1 LTPDVS
7 FFVNQAPKLTHWA
20 LADNTEYRSWEELD
34 AAMPFNNPPVISIDP
49 EIWTDQRQVTISA
62 EVKDDGR
69 PAGGQLVCV
78 WEQIHG
84 PGRVVFAN
92 AAATTTTA
100 EFSAP
105 GDYLLRLKADDGE
118 HWRSAM
124 TTVHVLPAGSAVAR
138 AWSFATPLDK
148 EGWSEANLGTKD
160 EAFGEGFTGCIS
172 RPVHHVGGGHYVL
185 ALLEAGD
192 AHIVSADNLAVDL
205 AANHCVGIRFM
216 NSTPAT
222 RMRLRFTTEASP
234 EWSDQASQ
242 VFEVVPSDN
251 ETRLY
256 TIDLT
261 QNAAWRGTLKQLRLD
276 FSADGTP
283 VTGSCRV
290 DYIWVGRDK

>member
-1 LTPDVS
+1 
-7 FFVNQAPKLTHWA
+7 
-20 LADNTEYRSWEELD
+20 
-34 AAMPFNNPPVISIDP
+34 M
-49 EIWTDQRQVTISA
+49 
-62 EVKDDGR
+62 
-69 PAGGQLVCV
+69 
-78 WEQIHG
+78 
-84 PGRVVFAN
+84 
-92 AAATTTTA
+92 
-100 EFSAP
+100 
-105 GDYLLRLKADDGE
+105 
-118 HWRSAM
+118 
-124 TTVHVLPAGSAVAR
+124 
-138 AWSFATPLDK
+138 
-148 EGWSEANLGTKD
+148 
-160 EAFGEGFTGCIS
+160 GCIS